1 MIKVDQEA
9 CIGCGLC
16 ANMHPEIFAINEDGQ
31 SEVIDENGDHEAASE
46 AAAACPVNAIS
57 VE

>member
-16 ANMHPEIFAINEDGQ
+16 ASLHPEIFAIDADGKA
-31 SEVIDENGDHEAASE
+31 EVINPDGDKNEGEE
-46 AAAACPVNAIS
+46 AAAACPAGAIS